1 METSKKPDALD
12 NLFRL
17 TNLLVL
23 PFWLLMLLAPR
34 AKFTQRVMGSNL
46 IFFLLGGIY
55 STLLARGL
63 VKDPSGMREIMNPN
77 LNGITKLLTGRDSAF
92 LAWTHFLT
100 SDLFVGRWIY
110 LDSLQRGKTAR
121 LPVLLTFLAGPFGLV
136 SYLAVRPRRKQR
148 RGPIAVIPVKK

>member
-1 METSKKPDALD
+1 MSKKTDTLD

-23 PFWLLMLLAPR
+23 PFWLLMLIAPR
-34 AKFTQRVMGSNL
+34 AKFTRRIMSSNL
-46 IFFLLGGIY
+46 VFILLGGIY
-55 STLLARGL
+55 TTLLMRGL
-63 VKDPSGMREIMNPN
+63 LKDPSGMREIMNPN
-77 LNGITKLLTGRDSAF
+77 LNNITKLLAGRDSAF

-121 LPVLLTFLAGPFGLV
+121 LSMLLTFLAGPFGLV
-136 SYLAVRPRRKQR
+136 SYLAMRPRRQQR
-148 RGPIAVIPVKK
+148 RGPIAIRPVR